1 MAAGSGVLAA
11 WLRRFREPTRRNA
24 LALTVLALGGL
35 GFLPQLGGPGYDS
48 ALVNGLVLPAI
59 VAVTAALEASR
70 TRPPARVAV
79 ARGAE
84 LGLTLAV
91 IAFLVMLLHGL
102 RVGFCDPSEGLW
114 LYVLGPGFGALLAG
128 VWGGLVGIAAG
139 ALGER
144 RGRWLRRGAAV
155 LFALAGPLACI
166 AVSFYR
172 FLTSPMVFAFDPF
185 FGVFSGPLYDT
196 VVSVVDRLLTYRAG
210 TLATLAAAT
219 LAAKLWDRARERGV
233 RTALEE
239 RPGMALVALAAT
251 LASIAH
257 SAEGPRFGHWSTVAS
272 ISEALGAHRS
282 GKRCDVIYPK
292 ALSEREAEL
301 FTRDCDARVP
311 QIEAFFG
318 THGPEH
324 IRVFLFTNDVEK
336 GWLMG
341 ASHTY
346 IAKPWR
352 EEVYVQ
358 EALYPH
364 PVLSHELA
372 HVIAGSFG
380 RGPFRVA
387 GPLGGLLPDPG
398 RIEGFAV
405 AAAPDETDELTTLEW
420 AASMQTLG
428 ILPPLHT
435 VFQLDFLSITASKAY
450 TVAGAFVTFLH
461 DRYGSEAVRR
471 WYGGATLTAAF
482 GGKDMAALERD
493 FHDALTKLRVPERAL
508 LTAKARFERAPF
520 FERKCPRIVDRAL
533 GDANQRL
540 GTGDV
545 NGAEE
550 GYRAAL
556 GLDPRNVDARF
567 GLAGCSRRRGDA
579 EQAIRSYLALGH
591 EKDVT
596 KPEEARAFETSAD
609 IELARGHADA
619 ARGLYTK
626 ALELVFD
633 EDRRRTLEVKRL
645 ATEGT
650 ARDALVAL
658 LIGGPDD
665 PPSWDVAAPL
675 LQAWLDTHPTD
686 DLTPYLIGRNL
697 FLAGRYADA
706 LPYLN
711 RSLSF
716 LPKLESVRREAY
728 RLRIVTGCA
737 LGKDPERMLWLE
749 RALADRTLPLARRIG
764 LTRVAERCPGMSAAI
779 TPRLLALPPDPR
791 DEQHAP
797 PAVAPPAGSAGTQPE
812 NAPPGAIHS
821 FTATPDA
828 VPVVTPDELPTVL
841 PGAET
846 NTPTKPTGN
855 AVSTCP
861 AGTQHVPG
869 GKFWVGADPDEH
881 FAEDE
886 SPRYLTELPA
896 FCMDETEVTADAYA
910 KCVVAGTCTAP
921 EPGSILCNYGRP
933 ERATHP
939 INCVTWYQAD
949 AYCRAQG
956 ERLPSEVELEYVA
969 RGGQQYL
976 TYPWGDDEPDGR
988 ACWKHPGT
996 CPVKSFP
1003 PGAFGLSDVSGN
1015 VWEWGADWY
1024 GTYPWPPSSG
1034 YAKVYRGGSFSR
1046 RFVKWMH
1053 TRLRDRL
1060 APDKAGAHL
1069 GFRCAATLAGEPCP
1083 FGEESPGICR
1093 HGVLDRS
1100 CADGKSFNGV
1110 RCAAPGE
1117 PTCVEG
1123 WIEAPGHGCA
1133 PLEALPPAE
1142 IEDVQANARDVRR
1155 MRSREFDGDCA
1166 HNSRDRPHAFRYVGG
1181 SHAARNFVSRHSG
1194 CKNRDVGVGWNSTC
1208 CP

>member
-1 MAAGSGVLAA
+1 ML
-11 WLRRFREPTRRNA
+11 L
-24 LALTVLALGGL
+24 LGGL

-48 ALVNGLVLPAI
+48 ALVNGLVLPAT
-59 VAVTAALEASR
+59 VAIAAALEAAR
-70 TRPPARVAV
+70 ARPPARVAV

-84 LGLTLAV
+84 LGLSLSLV
-91 IAFLVMLLHGL
+91 GFLVMLLHGA
-102 RVGFCDPSEGLW
+102 RVGFCDPSEGFW
-114 LYVLGPGFGALLAG
+114 IYVLGPGFGALLAG
-128 VWGGLVGIAAG
+128 VWGGWVGLAAG
-139 ALGER
+139 AVGELHGRGVR
-144 RGRWLRRGAAV
+144 RAAAV
-155 LFALAGPLACI
+155 LFALAGPLAGI
-166 AVSFYR
+166 AVSLYR
-172 FLTSPMVFAFDPF
+172 FVTSPMVFAFDPF

-196 VVSVVDRLLTYRAG
+196 VVNVVDRLMTYRAG
-210 TLATLAAAT
+210 TLATLTAAT
-219 LAAKLWDRARERGV
+219 LAAGLWDRARECGLRA
-233 RTALEE
+233 TLEE
-239 RPGMALVALAAT
+239 RPGVTLVALAAA
-251 LASIAH
+251 LASLVH

-272 ISEALGAHRS
+272 ISEALGARRA

-292 ALSEREAEL
+292 ALGEREAEL

-318 THGPEH
+318 TKGPER
-324 IRVFLFTNDVEK
+324 IRVFLFSNDGEK

-380 RGPFRVA
+380 HGPFKVA
-387 GPLGGLLPDPG
+387 GPLGGIWPDPG

-420 AASMQTLG
+420 AASMQELG
-428 ILPPLHT
+428 ILPPLRT

-450 TVAGAFVTFLH
+450 TVAGAFVTFLR

-471 WYGGATLTAAF
+471 WYGGADVPAAF

-493 FHDALTKLRVPERAL
+493 FHAALAALKVPERAL
-508 LTAKARFERAPF
+508 LTAKARFEQAPF
-520 FERKCPRIVDRAL
+520 FERKCPRIVDRTL
-533 GDANQRL
+533 GDATQRL

-550 GYRAAL
+550 GFRSTL
-556 GLDPRNVDARF
+556 GLDPNNVDARF
-567 GLAGCSRRRGDA
+567 GLAGCSRRRGDDDK
-579 EQAIRSYLALGH
+579 AITSYLALGA

-596 KPEEARAFETSAD
+596 KPQTVRALETSAD
-609 IELARGHADA
+609 IELGRGHAGA
-619 ARGLYTK
+619 ARALYTK

-645 ATEGT
+645 ASEGT
-650 ARDALVAL
+650 ATDGIVAL
-658 LIGGPDD
+658 LIGSDAE
-665 PPSWDVAAPL
+665 PPGWDVAAPK
-675 LQAWLDTHPTD
+675 LQAWLDSHPTD
-686 DLTPYLIGRNL
+686 DVAPYLIGRNL
-697 FLAGRYADA
+697 YLGGRYAEA
-706 LPYLN
+706 QNYLN
-711 RSLSF
+711 RALSF
-716 LPKLESVRREAY
+716 LPKLVSVRREAY
-728 RLRIVTGCA
+728 RLRLITGCA
-737 LGKDPERMLWLE
+737 LGTDPDRMLWLE
-749 RALADRTLPLARRIG
+749 RALGDSTLPLARRIG
-764 LTRVAERCPGMSAAI
+764 LVHTAERCPGMSPALA
-779 TPRLLALPPDPR
+779 PRLLGLPPDPR

-797 PAVAPPAGSAGTQPE
+797 PAA
-812 NAPPGAIHS
+812 APPGAGSSAPPPSDIH
-821 FTATPDA
+821 TLAAPPDPVPVLTPD
-828 VPVVTPDELPTVL
+828 DLPAML
-841 PGAET
+841 PGSDT
-846 NTPTKPTGN
+846 NIPTKPTDN
-855 AVSTCP
+855 AVTACP
-861 AGTQHVPG
+861 AGTQRIPG
-869 GKFWVGADPDEH
+869 GKFWVGAEPSEH

-896 FCMDETEVTADAYA
+896 FCMDETEVTAAA
-910 KCVVAGTCTAP
+910 FATCVRDGACTAP

-933 ERATHP
+933 ERASHP
-939 INCVTWYQAD
+939 INCVTWTAAD
-949 AYCRAQG
+949 GYCRAHG

-969 RGGQQYL
+969 RGGEQYL
-976 TYPWGDDEPDGR
+976 KYPWGDATPDEH

-996 CPVKSFP
+996 CKVKSFP

-1015 VWEWGADWY
+1015 VWEWGSDWY
-1024 GTYPWPPSSG
+1024 GSYPWPPSTG

-1046 RFVKWMH
+1046 RFEKWMH

-1060 APDKAGAHL
+1060 APDKRGAHL
-1069 GFRCAATLAGEPCP
+1069 GFRCAATLATEPCP

-1117 PTCVEG
+1117 PICIDG

-1133 PLEALPPAE
+1133 SIDALPAAE
-1142 IEDVQANARDVRR
+1142 IEDVSSSARDVRR
-1155 MRSREFDGDCA
+1155 VRSSEFDGDCA

-1194 CKNRDVGVGWNSTC
+1194 CKNRDVGVGWNSAC

>member
-1 MAAGSGVLAA
+1 MAEGSVLTA
-11 WLRRFREPTRRNA
+11 WRRRWREPTRRVA
-24 LALTVLALGGL
+24 LAVTLVVLGGL
-35 GFLPQLGGPGYDS
+35 GFLPQLGSPGYDS
-48 ALVNGLVLPAI
+48 ALVDGLVLPAL
-59 VAVTAALEASR
+59 VAVAAALEASR
-70 TRPPARVAV
+70 SRPPARVAV

-84 LGLTLAV
+84 LGVSLALAGFGV
-91 IAFLVMLLHGL
+91 LLLHGA
-102 RVGFCDPSEGLW
+102 RVGFCDPSEGFW

-128 VWGGLVGIAAG
+128 VWGGWVGLAAG

-144 RGRWLRRGAAV
+144 RGRWVRRSAAV
-155 LFALAGPLACI
+155 LFALAAPLAGV

-172 FLTSPMVFAFDPF
+172 FVTSPMVFAFDPF

-196 VVSVVDRLLTYRAG
+196 VVSVVDRLMTYRLG

-219 LAAKLWDRARERGV
+219 LAADLWDRAREHGYRA
-233 RTALEE
+233 TFEQ
-239 RPGMALVALAAT
+239 RPGVVLVAFGAA
-251 LASIAH
+251 LASLVH
-257 SAEGPRFGHWSTVAS
+257 TAEGPHFGHWSTVAS
-272 ISEALGAHRS
+272 ITEALGARRA

-318 THGPEH
+318 TRGPER
-324 IRVFLFTNDVEK
+324 IRVFLFSSDSEK

-380 RGPFRVA
+380 HGPFKVA
-387 GPLGGLLPDPG
+387 GPLGGLWPDPG

-405 AAAPDETDELTTLEW
+405 AAAPDETDELTTMEW
-420 AASMQTLG
+420 AASMQALG

-435 VFQLDFLSITASKAY
+435 VFQLDFLGITASKAY
-450 TVAGAFVTFLH
+450 TVAGAFVSFLH

-471 WYGGATLTAAF
+471 WYGGADITSAF
-482 GGKDMAALERD
+482 GGKDMAALERE
-493 FHDALTKLRVPERAL
+493 FHSALAALAVPQRAL
-508 LTAKARFERAPF
+508 LTAKARFEQPPF
-520 FERKCPRIVDRAL
+520 FARQCPRIVDRAL
-533 GDANQRL
+533 GEASQRL

-545 NGAEE
+545 SGAEA
-550 GYRAAL
+550 GFRAAL
-556 GLDPRNVDARF
+556 GLDPSNLDARF
-567 GLAGCSRRRGDA
+567 GLAGCARRRGEDD
-579 EQAIRSYLALGH
+579 QAIKSYLTLGS
-591 EKDVT
+591 EKNAT
-596 KPEEARAFETSAD
+596 KPETVRSLETSAD
-609 IELARGHADA
+609 IELGRGHAGA
-619 ARGLYTK
+619 ARALYSK

-645 ATEGT
+645 AAEGT
-650 ARDALVAL
+650 ATDGIVAL
-658 LIGGPDD
+658 LIGGAAE
-665 PPSWDVAAPL
+665 PPGWDVAAPK
-675 LQAWLDTHPTD
+675 LQSWLDQHPTGD
-686 DLTPYLIGRNL
+686 VAPYLIGRNL
-697 FLAGRYADA
+697 YLSGRYAEA
-706 LPYLN
+706 EQYLN
-711 RSLSF
+711 RSLASP
-716 LPKLESVRREAY
+716 PKLASVRREAF
-728 RLRIVTGCA
+728 RLRIVAGCA
-737 LGKDPERMLWLE
+737 LGADPDRLSWLE
-749 RALADRTLPLARRIG
+749 RALADDTLPLARRLG
-764 LTRVAERCPGMSAAI
+764 LVHMAERCPGMSAAL
-779 TPRLLALPPDPR
+779 TPRLLAPG
-791 DEQHAP
+791 EQHAP
-797 PAVAPPAGSAGTQPE
+797 SGAGSA
-812 NAPPGAIHS
+812 APATPGAIH
-821 FTATPDA
+821 TLAAPPDA
-828 VPVVTPDELPTVL
+828 VPVLTPDELPALV
-841 PGAET
+841 PGSDDS
-846 NTPTKPTGN
+846 TPALPTGN
-855 AVSTCP
+855 AVSACP
-861 AGTQHVPG
+861 AGTQRIPG
-869 GKFWVGADPDEH
+869 GKFWVGSEPSEH

-896 FCMDETEVTADAYA
+896 FCMDETEVTAGAFA
-910 KCVVAGTCTAP
+910 KCVAGGACTAP

-933 ERATHP
+933 ERASHP
-939 INCVTWYQAD
+939 INCVTWHAAD
-949 AYCRAQG
+949 GYCRAHG

-969 RGGQQYL
+969 RGGDRYL
-976 TYPWGDDEPDGR
+976 KYPWGDASLDEH

-1015 VWEWGADWY
+1015 VWEWGSDWY
-1024 GTYPWPPSSG
+1024 GSYPWPPSTG

-1046 RFVKWMH
+1046 RFEKWMH

-1060 APDKAGAHL
+1060 APDKRGAHL
-1069 GFRCAATLAGEPCP
+1069 GFRCAATLATEPCP
-1083 FGEESPGICR
+1083 FGEEEPGVCR

-1117 PTCVEG
+1117 PTCLEG
-1123 WIEAPGHGCA
+1123 WIEAPGHGCTSI
-1133 PLEALPPAE
+1133 EALPPAQ
-1142 IEDVQANARDVRR
+1142 IEDVKASARDVRR
-1155 MRSREFDGDCA
+1155 MRSSEFDADCA

-1194 CKNRDVGVGWNSTC
+1194 CKNRDVGVGWNSAC